1 MSRIGDYNKTNSI
14 NAYFEKGKYTVSPG
28 TSFSMSSKDDTLK
41 TVWGQVTTCIK
52 NESWK
57 AMYAKSDAA
66 FEKQVNHMISSA
78 KKYGYDKCLKW
89 SQNEAKTRKSLED
102 QLTQ

>member
-1 MSRIGDYNKTNSI
+1 
-14 NAYFEKGKYTVSPG
+14 
-28 TSFSMSSKDDTLK
+28 MSSKDDTLK
-41 TVWGQVTTCIK
+41 TVWGQVSTCIK
-52 NESWK
+52 RVLESDV
-57 AMYAKSDAA
+57 AKSDAA